1 MATPIRTDDE
11 RVYLVV
17 HPLYDE
23 PEEKRTPDTLGP
35 MRMTRSVRYSL
46 LALRLYLI
54 LMVALAFY
62 RVADLAGVFGRR
74 MP

>member
-1 MATPIRTDDE
+1 MATPIRTNND

-23 PEEKRTPDTLGP
+23 PEEKRNPEILGP

-46 LALRLYLI
+46 LALRVYLI

-62 RVADLAGVFGRR
+62 RVADLAGVLGRR